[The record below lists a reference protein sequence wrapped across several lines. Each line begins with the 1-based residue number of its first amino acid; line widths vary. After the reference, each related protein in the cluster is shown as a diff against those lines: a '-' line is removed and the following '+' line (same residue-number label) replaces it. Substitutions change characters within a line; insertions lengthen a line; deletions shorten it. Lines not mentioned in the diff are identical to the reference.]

1 MRMRDGWYWTA
12 LALFAIGLVV
22 YARRHDLVGLY
33 SEFRYSQTE
42 VRQLQARL
50 DDLRKEETALE
61 RRVEDLDTDPLAV
74 ETEIRRSKGYV
85 REGEKIFRV
94 ELPTRTAP

>member
-1 MRMRDGWYWTA
+1 
-12 LALFAIGLVV
+12 
-22 YARRHDLVGLY
+22 
-33 SEFRYSQTE
+33 
-42 VRQLQARL
+42 L